1 MKSFREAS
9 IRSAHMTAS
18 PPISQLFPGSESAAF
33 HLPRALSGHK
43 MFLVFPLEKWTCSS
57 ACFLICPSD
66 IQEWKCQG
74 RSSPGAWHRNSPPPR
89 AEWEGPHLWPYL
101 LKSPS
106 RIKEQPWIDGMVCP
120 VVSFFWLGKLSERLG
135 PLNQS
140 KNVEKIICEKMKKL
154 QLLKIR
160 SWKNSFSLPIKEVW
174 RVGFCFYS
182 ACSAPPAPLC
192 VVGAQAWCRRQIQI
206 VPSVAQVGACER
218 AIGLGL
224 CVQEPSCHHPFL
236 VCFLFVALSKLIKT
250 SINS

>member
-1 MKSFREAS
+1 
-9 IRSAHMTAS
+9 MTVS

-33 HLPRALSGHK
+33 LHLPRALSGHK

-74 RSSPGAWHRNSPPPR
+74 QSSPGAWHRNSPPPR
-89 AEWEGPHLWPYL
+89 AEWEGPHLWPHL
-101 LKSPS
+101 LRSLS

-160 SWKNSFSLPIKEVW
+160 LGKNSFSLPLKKSEGRASAFILPALLPQPHSVW
-174 RVGFCFYS
+174 SGPRRGVGVRFRLCLLLPRW
-182 ACSAPPAPLC
+182 APVNEL
-192 VVGAQAWCRRQIQI
+192 
-206 VPSVAQVGACER
+206 
-218 AIGLGL
+218 LD
-224 CVQEPSCHHPFL
+224 
-236 VCFLFVALSKLIKT
+236 
-250 SINS
+250 